1 MEAGQAD
8 SRPAA
13 SAVLI
18 TTENSQSSVVEG
30 SLERDEHHPHLNSV
44 QGISI
49 GWDKGLC
56 RSIWLAW
63 SRMLGEEAGT
73 WGYKRVLWM
82 RTLKQTL

>member
-8 SRPAA
+8 SQPAA

-18 TTENSQSSVVEG
+18 TTENNQSSVVEG
-30 SLERDEHHPHLNSV
+30 SLERHKHHPHLKSM

-56 RSIWLAW
+56 RSTWMAW
-63 SRMLGEEAGT
+63 SRMLGEQEGL
-73 WGYKRVLWM
+73 GGVRGSSG
-82 RTLKQTL
+82 